1 MGKVKGEREGSS
13 KVKGERPEDGGRRDG
28 WEWIEFEGFAEAY

>member
-13 KVKGERPEDGGRRDG
+13 KVKGERPEDGGRRT
-28 WEWIEFEGFAEAY
+28 EGRLGMD